1 MVQRASSES
10 SVGSNLRRIEAVT
23 GANSVALLQRDES
36 LIAETARLVG
46 ASSDDLLLGV
56 QRRLDE
62 IKSLQDEVKAL
73 RSRLASGQAVELAA
87 AGVDGRVITRVDG
100 LSPGDLRELAVAV
113 RQQAGVELVVLGGIS
128 DSGGV
133 SLVAAVTP
141 ASGRVAGDL
150 IKDAA
155 KAVGGGGGGKGD
167 IATAGGKN
175 PDGLDE
181 ALRIAAE
188 AATR

>member
-1 MVQRASSES
+1 
-10 SVGSNLRRIEAVT
+10 
-23 GANSVALLQRDES
+23 
-36 LIAETARLVG
+36 LV
-46 ASSDDLLLGV
+46 GV

-73 RSRLASGQAVELAA
+73 RGKLASGQAAELAA
-87 AGVDGRVITRVDG
+87 AGIDGRVITRVDG
-100 LSPGDLRELAVAV
+100 LAPGDLRELAIAI
-113 RQQAGVELVVLGGIS
+113 RQQSGVEIVVLGGVS
-128 DSGGV
+128 DTGGV
-133 SLVAAVTP
+133 SLVAAVPP

-175 PDGLDE
+175 PEGIDE
-181 ALRIAAE
+181 ALRIATE